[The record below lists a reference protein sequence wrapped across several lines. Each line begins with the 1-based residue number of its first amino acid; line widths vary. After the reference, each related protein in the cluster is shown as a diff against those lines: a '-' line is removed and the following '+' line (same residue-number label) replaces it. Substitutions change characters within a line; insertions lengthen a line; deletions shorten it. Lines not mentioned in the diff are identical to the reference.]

1 MNGLAIVFIVDIVLF
16 FTIRGV
22 DAIIA
27 HDSVAVV
34 VVVVEVVLAVAVTNV
49 RYPALPYPSTSTY
62 LGTYS
67 LLTSRLT
74 STI

>member
-27 HDSVAVV
+27 HDSVAV